1 MYAVVQ
7 SALYHVTDNDDDD
20 DDDEVKLDPS
30 ALIQRLQ
37 AAADD
42 DDDHVICLTA
52 DHVRINTSM
61 RYSCFISLSLSLS
74 LPLSAVKSTM
84 SWKDS
89 PAPSRGVVDTGYNIM
104 IVTHRTS
111 CSIEYGLVWS
121 IVECLARRNKRK
133 QLSYIRNT
141 LRSRAPS
148 PRH

>member
-7 SALYHVTDNDDDD
+7 SALYHVTDNDDDDD

-74 LPLSAVKSTM
+74 PSLCSQEHDELKGQSCAIT
-84 SWKDS
+84 W
-89 PAPSRGVVDTGYNIM
+89 SRG
-104 IVTHRTS
+104 HR
-111 CSIEYGLVWS
+111 IQYHD
-121 IVECLARRNKRK
+121 
-133 QLSYIRNT
+133 RNT
-141 LRSRAPS
+141 PNELQ
-148 PRH
+148 H